1 MKDTGVTSRITNA
14 AVICMCFLLTSSGY
28 LAWVY
33 HLMELVTPRGSD
45 ALSMVTGYAMQA
57 LGILLFSLLLRRT
70 QNTGPMLFG
79 VLVLHMLCLVPA
91 VLSHSV
97 FWVLLYGSVLNL
109 LIGWIEGYYL
119 HRLTCGPNAARSAF
133 TLGIGYSVS
142 ILVSWILS
150 VAGGSI
156 LYYSDRI
163 LLVCLVMTIIT
174 LFVLYPAQR
183 GDEGQEAIS
192 SLYSAIRSVSSPEN
206 RSAIRSVNSPENRSA
221 IRSVSSSANSTVN
234 NPVNGSSFAGNSL
247 LLHAA
252 VLVFLF
258 SVVNSCGF
266 GFPSADLKSGISLE
280 FSRLFYA
287 AGLLVAGF
295 LNDRSRKYGAV
306 CALAALIIPFI
317 MLALQGEQVPL
328 LIFWALSYFT
338 FGFYSIYRMVLFSD
352 LARRTGLLYLSGYG
366 LLIGRIGDSFGEAAC
381 LLLEKRL
388 FPLLGITGL
397 FFIVAVF
404 VLFRIFPVLYLP
416 AAPAAGLSEKERGRE
431 IFQRFC
437 AGYELSAREREVLQY
452 LLEEK
457 TGAEIADAMSIS
469 EGTVKYHIH
478 NLLQK
483 TGCRNRIA
491 LLDAYF
497 SQGKE

>member
-57 LGILLFSLLLRRT
+57 LGILLFSLLVRRT
-70 QNTGPMLFG
+70 QNTMPMLFG
-79 VLVLHMLCLVPA
+79 VLALHMLCLVPA

-97 FWVLLYGSVLNL
+97 FWVLLYGSLLNL

-119 HRLTCGPNAARSAF
+119 HRLTCEPDAAHSAL
-133 TLGIGYSVS
+133 TLGIGYSTS

-150 VAGGSI
+150 VAGGGF

-163 LLVCLVMTIIT
+163 LFVCLVMTVMAF
-174 LFVLYPAQR
+174 FVLYPAQR

-206 RSAIRSVNSPENRSA
+206 RSAIRSVNSPENKSA

-397 FFIVAVF
+397 FFILAVF

-416 AAPAAGLSEKERGRE
+416 AASAAGLSEKERGRE

-497 SQGKE
+497 SQGND

>member
-150 VAGGSI
+150 VVGGSI

-163 LLVCLVMTIIT
+163 LLVCLVMTVMAF
-174 LFVLYPAQR
+174 FVLYLAPAN
-183 GDEGQEAIS
+183 
-192 SLYSAIRSVSSPEN
+192 SP
-206 RSAIRSVNSPENRSA
+206 AIRSVNS
-221 IRSVSSSANSTVN
+221 SVD
-234 NPVNGSSFAGNSL
+234 NPVNSSFFTGNSL

-366 LLIGRIGDSFGEAAC
+366 LLIGRIGDSFGESAC

-397 FFIVAVF
+397 FFILAVF

-416 AAPAAGLSEKERGRE
+416 AASAAGLSEKERGRE

>member
-70 QNTGPMLFG
+70 QNTMPMLFG
-79 VLVLHMLCLVPA
+79 VLALHMLCLVPA

-119 HRLTCGPNAARSAF
+119 HRLTCEPDAAHSAL
-133 TLGIGYSVS
+133 TLGIGYSTS

-150 VAGGSI
+150 VAGGGF

-163 LLVCLVMTIIT
+163 LFVCLVMTVMAF
-174 LFVLYPAQR
+174 FVLYLAPAN
-183 GDEGQEAIS
+183 
-192 SLYSAIRSVSSPEN
+192 SP
-206 RSAIRSVNSPENRSA
+206 AIRSVNS
-221 IRSVSSSANSTVN
+221 SVD
-234 NPVNGSSFAGNSL
+234 NPVNSSFFTGNSL

-266 GFPSADLKSGISLE
+266 GFPSADIKSGISLE

-397 FFIVAVF
+397 FFIVAIF

>member
-97 FWVLLYGSVLNL
+97 FWVLLYGSLLNL

-119 HRLTCGPNAARSAF
+119 HRLTCEPDAAHSAL
-133 TLGIGYSVS
+133 TLGIGYSTS

-150 VAGGSI
+150 VAGGGF

-163 LLVCLVMTIIT
+163 LFVCLVMTVMAF
-174 LFVLYPAQR
+174 FVLYLAPAN
-183 GDEGQEAIS
+183 
-192 SLYSAIRSVSSPEN
+192 SP
-206 RSAIRSVNSPENRSA
+206 AIRSVNS
-221 IRSVSSSANSTVN
+221 SVD
-234 NPVNGSSFAGNSL
+234 NPVNSSFFTGNSL

-266 GFPSADLKSGISLE
+266 GFPSADIKSGISLE

-497 SQGKE
+497 SQGND

>member
-150 VAGGSI
+150 VVGGSI

-163 LLVCLVMTIIT
+163 LLVCLVMTVMAF
-174 LFVLYPAQR
+174 FVLYLAPAN
-183 GDEGQEAIS
+183 
-192 SLYSAIRSVSSPEN
+192 SP
-206 RSAIRSVNSPENRSA
+206 AIRSVNS
-221 IRSVSSSANSTVN
+221 SVD
-234 NPVNGSSFAGNSL
+234 NPVNSSFFTGNSL

-366 LLIGRIGDSFGEAAC
+366 LLIGRIGDSFGESAC

-497 SQGKE
+497 SQGND

>member
-119 HRLTCGPNAARSAF
+119 HRLTCEPDAARSAF

-150 VAGGSI
+150 VVGGSI

-163 LLVCLVMTIIT
+163 LFVCLVMTAMAF
-174 LFVLYPAQR
+174 FVLYPAQR
-183 GDEGQEAIS
+183 GDEGEEAIS
-192 SLYSAIRSVSSPEN
+192 SLYSAIRSVNSPEN

-397 FFIVAVF
+397 FFIIAVF

-416 AAPAAGLSEKERGRE
+416 AAPAAGLSERSGAGRYSRGSVPAMNCLRGNGKSCSTSWRRRQARRSQMPCLSPKEP
-431 IFQRFC
+431 
-437 AGYELSAREREVLQY
+437 
-452 LLEEK
+452 
-457 TGAEIADAMSIS
+457 
-469 EGTVKYHIH
+469 
-478 NLLQK
+478 
-483 TGCRNRIA
+483 
-491 LLDAYF
+491 
-497 SQGKE
+497 

>member
-150 VAGGSI
+150 VVGGSI

-163 LLVCLVMTIIT
+163 LLVCLVMTVMAF
-174 LFVLYPAQR
+174 FVLYLAPAN
-183 GDEGQEAIS
+183 
-192 SLYSAIRSVSSPEN
+192 SP
-206 RSAIRSVNSPENRSA
+206 AIRSVNS
-221 IRSVSSSANSTVN
+221 SVD
-234 NPVNGSSFAGNSL
+234 NPVNSSFFTGNSL

-366 LLIGRIGDSFGEAAC
+366 LLIGLIGDSFGESAC

-497 SQGKE
+497 SQGND